1 MWRLQPGGL
10 IVVSS
15 VRYANARRIAGGEGS
30 RRTAKCNLV
39 ESTDPTVDSSF
50 ARTRGQVFLVL
61 TLLIGALVGAIV
73 VAFILVTERF
83 GARLYP
89 AGGAANAIKTNENRS
104 VRTGHGELENRRTY
118 QKATQ
123 NQ

>member
-1 MWRLQPGGL
+1 M
-10 IVVSS
+10 SS
-15 VRYANARRIAGGEGS
+15 VRYANARRIAGDEGS
-30 RRTAKCNLV
+30 RRTAKGNLV
-39 ESTDPTVDSSF
+39 ESTGPTVDSSF
-50 ARTRGQVFLVL
+50 ARTRGQVFLVPR
-61 TLLIGALVGAIV
+61 LLIGALVGAIV

-104 VRTGHGELENRRTY
+104 VRTGRGELENRRTY